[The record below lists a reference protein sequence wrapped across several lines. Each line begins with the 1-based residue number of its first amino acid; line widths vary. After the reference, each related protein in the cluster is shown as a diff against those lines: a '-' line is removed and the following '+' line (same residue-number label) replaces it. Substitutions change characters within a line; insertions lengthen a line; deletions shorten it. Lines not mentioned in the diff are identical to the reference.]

1 MIDALQ
7 DFTAS
12 LPPFLQWFGVML
24 AAAIPFVESYFGS
37 VIGVLAGIDPV
48 VAIVAAIVGNVVSMV
63 VVVMSAHGVRTRVGA
78 ARASRAGVEGDPD
91 EESPRRRRLRAQFDR
106 YGVPGV
112 SLLGQTILP
121 SQITSAAMVGFGAS
135 RNAVILWQVISIIL
149 WGVAFGVLAALGVRF
164 LG

>member
-24 AAAIPFVESYFGS
+24 AAAVPFIESYFGS
-37 VIGVLAGIDPV
+37 VIGVVAGLDPV
-48 VAIVAAIVGNVVSMV
+48 VAIVAAIVGNIVSMV
-63 VVVMSAHGVRTRVGA
+63 VVVLSAHGVRSRVGA
-78 ARASRAGVEGDPD
+78 ARAEGADGVPA
-91 EESPRRRRLRAQFDR
+91 EESPRRQRLRARFDR

-121 SQITSAAMVGFGAS
+121 SQITSAAMVSFGAS

-149 WGVAFGVLAALGVRF
+149 WGVAFGVLASLGVSF
-164 LG
+164 FG